1 MAIPI
6 RQLAFLTVGL
16 FLAKTPDAEAAGAL
30 LTKDT
35 YAMSSPLMR
44 SNNYGYTS
52 SMWVDGRPNFQTR
65 GFLQFDFRATL
76 PPDATAQ
83 QLTKATLSVYAIM
96 VLSPGTVNVLAVNS
110 NWSETTLTGLN
121 APPLVNYPGTDQPY
135 ATARVDKPNAWV
147 SFDVTELVRDWMDGT
162 QANHGLALVADSKT
176 GLIITTREP
185 GTTRIPAELELV
197 YAATPQTGPPGPPG
211 AAGPAGKQGIPGLQG
226 PAGFNGVN
234 GAPGPVG
241 PIGLAGPAGADGV
254 RGEPGPVGPAGP
266 PGAPAPA
273 GGGLSNYRILP
284 RGDISMGAFTQGEK
298 PQP

>member
-1 MAIPI
+1 MAMRI

-16 FLAKTPDAEAAGAL
+16 FLVKTPEAEAAGAL

-35 YAMSSPLMR
+35 YVMSTPLMR
-44 SNNYGYTS
+44 SYNYGYAS
-52 SMWVDGRPNFQTR
+52 SIWVDGRPNFQTR

-76 PPDATAQ
+76 PPDATAE
-83 QLTKATLSVYAIM
+83 QLAKATLSVYAIM
-96 VLSPGTVNVLAVNS
+96 VLSPGTLNVFAVNS
-110 NWSETTLTGLN
+110 TWSETTLNGVN
-121 APPLVNYPGTDQPY
+121 APPLVNYPGTDLPY

-197 YAATPQTGPPGPPG
+197 YVATPQIGPPGPAG

-226 PAGFNGVN
+226 PAGLN
-234 GAPGPVG
+234 GAPGPMG
-241 PIGLAGPAGADGV
+241 PTGPAGPAGVEGA
-254 RGEPGPVGPAGP
+254 RGEPGPAGPAGP